1 MSIELVQP
9 DGLPVVDLYRPVSV
23 ASGSRIVHLAG
34 QVAWGPDGRTVGVDD
49 LEAQVEQAYLNV
61 AKALEGVGATF
72 EHVVKLTAY
81 FTDLG
86 PGRYEQF
93 MAGRAKAYATLGI
106 TVAPPFTGV
115 GVPFLAGPD
124 LLVEIEAVAVLP

>member
-1 MSIELVQP
+1 MSIDLVQP

-23 ASGSRIVHLAG
+23 ATGSRIVHMAG
-34 QVAWGPDGRTVGVDD
+34 QVAWGPDGKTVGVGD

-61 AKALEGVGATF
+61 ARALAGVGAAF

-81 FTDLG
+81 FTALDEEG
-86 PGRYEQF
+86 YGQF
-93 MAGRAKAYATLGI
+93 MAGRARAYATLGI

-115 GVPFLAGPD
+115 GVPFLAAPD